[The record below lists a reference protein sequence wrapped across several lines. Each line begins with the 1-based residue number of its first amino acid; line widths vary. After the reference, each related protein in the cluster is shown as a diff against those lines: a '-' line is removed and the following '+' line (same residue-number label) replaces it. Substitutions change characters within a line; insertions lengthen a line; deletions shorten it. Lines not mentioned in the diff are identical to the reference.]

1 VLQSSIAYWSAKNDS
16 LDVLLRPGD
25 TIENFEC
32 RRVANA
38 GATELI
44 QTIDKNQ
51 ELAVIKGMLEAFP
64 ESGFDLTGGTAGLRV
79 LDSFIDVRQQVLSTN
94 SAVKQLQK

>member
-1 VLQSSIAYWSAKNDS
+1 
-16 LDVLLRPGD
+16 
-25 TIENFEC
+25 
-32 RRVANA
+32 
-38 GATELI
+38 
-44 QTIDKNQ
+44 
-51 ELAVIKGMLEAFP
+51 MLEAFP